1 MVEKNRIEEKQVLR
15 IKPRDIIEIWKEFW
29 NPIPEE
35 KTEEEE
41 ILEDNN
47 ITDAEK
53 KALIKALKSTEK
65 LSNKLFRN
73 SYKTTKL
80 EIKDAKKSA
89 EEALEKDKDKIQKQI
104 SEKIKNNEREI

>member
-1 MVEKNRIEEKQVLR
+1 MVEKNKIDEEQVLR
-15 IKPRDIIEIWKEFW
+15 IKPKDIIDMWKGFW

-35 KTEEEE
+35 KTEEEK
-41 ILEDNN
+41 ILGDNN

-53 KALIKALKSTEK
+53 KALIKALKNTEK
-65 LSNKLFRN
+65 LSNQLFKN
-73 SYKTTKL
+73 SYKTKKL

-89 EEALEKDKDKIQKQI
+89 EEALEKDKNKIKKQI